1 MAADGGDAVLAAIVA
16 LQTVATGRAAAAAHV
31 NGRAREMRTR
41 LDRHVERHALARSVL
56 VADDSSTALA
66 ALVSYLAPLG
76 VPVHA
81 VTLDRTVAAVLRG
94 LGAAEVH
101 VVHDFDAIVG
111 LTRRHRCA
119 VAVIDEHL
127 GEQSGAELAMRL
139 GRGPRVVLVTS
150 HDGARDS
157 LHDAAR
163 VSQAAAVIR
172 TDTGAWADDL
182 RAEVLRGLDDACG

>member
-16 LQTVATGRAAAAAHV
+16 LRVVTTGRAAAAEHV

-41 LDRHVERHALARSVL
+41 LDRHVARHALDRSVL
-56 VADDSSTALA
+56 VADDSPTALA

-76 VPVHA
+76 APVHA
-81 VTLDRTVAAVLRG
+81 VTHDRTAAAALRG

-101 VVHDFDAIVG
+101 VVHDFDAVVG
-111 LTRRHRCA
+111 LTRRYRCA

-157 LHDAAR
+157 LADAAR

-172 TDTGAWADDL
+172 TDAGEWAERL
-182 RAEVLRGLDDACG
+182 RDEVLRGLDDACG

>member
-16 LQTVATGRAAAAAHV
+16 LQAVTTGRAAAAAHV
-31 NGRAREMRTR
+31 NGRAHEMRTR

-56 VADDSSTALA
+56 VADDSPTALA
-66 ALVSYLAPLG
+66 ALVAHLAPLG
-76 VPVHA
+76 APVHA
-81 VTLDRTVAAVLRG
+81 VTDDRTVASALRG
-94 LGAAEVH
+94 VGAAEVH
-101 VVHDFDAIVG
+101 VVHDFDAVPG
-111 LTRRHRCA
+111 LARRYRCA

-172 TDTGAWADDL
+172 TDAGEWAERL
-182 RAEVLRGLDDACG
+182 RDEVLRALDEACG

>member
-16 LQTVATGRAAAAAHV
+16 LRVATTGRAVAAEHV

-41 LDRHVERHALARSVL
+41 LDRHVARHSLDRSVL
-56 VADDSSTALA
+56 VADDSPTALA

-76 VPVHA
+76 APVHA
-81 VTLDRTVAAVLRG
+81 VTHDRTAAATLRG

-101 VVHDFDAIVG
+101 LVHDYDAVPG
-111 LTRRHRCA
+111 LVHRHRCA

-172 TDTGAWADDL
+172 TDAGEWAERL
-182 RAEVLRGLDDACG
+182 RDEVLRGLDDACG